1 MAKWHRIVLI
11 VTAVILAALCIRA
24 ATSAVIF
31 SFKSPLSELDPADG
45 LYVWF
50 SPLRTRGPER
60 VGDSFL
66 EALKRGECGTGIT
79 AVARDYCDR
88 EKHGKITGWTLVK
101 REDFSNDSVLLQYKI
116 YESGYQNGSWR
127 NAWLKLKPV
136 QDSWVPEYYDTY
148 Y

>member
-1 MAKWHRIVLI
+1 MKKWHRVALI
-11 VTAVILAALCIRA
+11 AAAVILAALCIRA
-24 ATSAVIF
+24 ATSAVIV
-31 SFKSPLSELDPADG
+31 SFKDPSAVDPSDG

-50 SPLRTRGPER
+50 SPLRSRGPER

-88 EKHGKITGWTLVK
+88 EKRGKITHWTLVN
-101 REDFSNDSVLLQYKI
+101 REDFSNDSILLQYKI
-116 YESGYQNGSWR
+116 YEAGFQDGTWR
-127 NAWLKLKPV
+127 NAWIKLKPV
-136 QDSWVPEYYDTY
+136 RDSWVPEYYDTY